1 MNYNYIPKTNLL
13 VSELSLGAMTFG
25 GQTNE
30 ADSMAIMDYAFEHG
44 INVLDT
50 ANAYN
55 QGESEKIVGKWLK
68 DRREKVILATKV
80 GNEVSS
86 GDGSG
91 GLGRRNIRMQFDAS
105 RKRLDTD
112 YVDIYYLHQPDYHTS
127 LEETLDTMNELVHKG
142 LVHYIGVSNYA
153 AWQIADILAICEKYD
168 YVRPVMTQNVYN
180 LITRGIEA
188 ELLPFLKTHEVG
200 LTAYNPLAAGILV
213 GKHKPGKPA
222 EGTRF
227 ALQSAYYDRY
237 WSDENF
243 AALEKLKAI
252 AEKLAITPLQLAM
265 KWVSQQSCVTST
277 ITGVSRLSQL
287 EQNIG
292 SVEITPLDK
301 EAMDACDAVWKSLA
315 GTRFAYNR

>member
-1 MNYNYIPKTNLL
+1 MKYNFIPKTNLL

-25 GQTNE
+25 GQTDE
-30 ADSMAIMDYAFEHG
+30 ADSMSIMDYAFEHG

-55 QGESEKIVGKWLK
+55 QGKSEEIAGKWVK
-68 DRREKVILATKV
+68 NHREKVILATKV
-80 GNEVSS
+80 GNEVVP

-91 GLGRRNIRMQFDAS
+91 GLGRRTIRMQFDAS

-112 YVDIYYLHQPDYHTS
+112 YIDIYYLHQPDYHTC

-168 YVRPVMTQNVYN
+168 YVRPIMTQNVYN

-188 ELLPFLKTHEVG
+188 ELLPFLKTHQVG
-200 LTAYNPLAAGILV
+200 MTAYNPLAAGMLA

-243 AALEKLKAI
+243 TAIEKLKEI
-252 AEKLAITPLQLAM
+252 AENLHITPLQLAM
-265 KWVSQQSCVTST
+265 KWVSQQPSVTT
-277 ITGVSRLSQL
+277 TLTGVSRLTQL
-287 EQNIG
+287 EQNIA
-292 SVEITPLDK
+292 SVEIDPFDEETL
-301 EAMDACDAVWKSLA
+301 DACEAVWKSLA